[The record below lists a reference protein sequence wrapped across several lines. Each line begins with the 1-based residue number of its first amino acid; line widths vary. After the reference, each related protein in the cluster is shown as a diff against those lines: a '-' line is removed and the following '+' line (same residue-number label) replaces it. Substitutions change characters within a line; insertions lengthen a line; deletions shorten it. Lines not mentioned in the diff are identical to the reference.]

1 MREIKVPRVS
11 SKAFNKNRTASDLL
25 RRQVA
30 QLEHVIEVTRGV
42 GAMAMSAN
50 RVRTEGQAA
59 AFITQATQALQR
71 PYPPPAPAREAP
83 ATRVRKRTSAKPAA
97 KATKR
102 AKKTTKKK
110 TPTRKRGAKRTR
122 SR

>member
-11 SKAFNKNRTASDLL
+11 SKAFNKNRAASDLL

-30 QLEHVIEVTRGV
+30 QLEHVVEVTRGT
-42 GAMAMSAN
+42 GAIAMSAN

-71 PYPPPAPAREAP
+71 PYPPPAPARVPP
-83 ATRVRKRTSAKPAA
+83 ATRVRKRTPAKPAA
-97 KATKR
+97 KTTKR
-102 AKKTTKKK
+102 AKKTKK
-110 TPTRKRGAKRTR
+110 TPSRKRVAKRTR